1 MRPKE
6 FSVFTSCPILFSMN
20 MTKNTTQGT
29 LYIVATPIGNLDD
42 ITLRALNV
50 LKDVDRIAAEDTR
63 HTKKLLNHFGINTPL
78 ISYYREKEQQRG
90 AQIID
95 LLQAGESIALVSDA
109 GTPAISDPGAVLVGL
124 AHQAKIRVCPVPGA
138 SALTAA
144 VSCSGFNEGAFL
156 FLGFAPAKK
165 GQRRKLL
172 ASLVHLEQPVVF
184 YEAPRRVQSFLED
197 AVEALGDR
205 PALWARE
212 LTKTFEE
219 LNRSTLTELLDHCQ
233 HSEPR
238 GEFVIVIGPGKE
250 RPAEGENL
258 EDLLIWY
265 RDHSDLSL
273 KDASRKLAQ
282 DLGLSRSHI
291 YQQALEIWNQK
302 D

>member
-1 MRPKE
+1 
-6 FSVFTSCPILFSMN
+6 MN
-20 MTKNTTQGT
+20 NANSTKQGT

-42 ITLRALNV
+42 ITLRALKV

-63 HTKKLLNHFGINTPL
+63 HTKKLLNHFGITTPL

-90 AQIID
+90 AQLIE
-95 LLQAGESIALVSDA
+95 LLQSGEDIALVSDA
-109 GTPAISDPGAVLVGL
+109 GTPAISDPGAVVVAL

-144 VSCSGFNEGAFL
+144 VSCSGFTEGSFL

-165 GQRRKLL
+165 GQRKKLL

-184 YEAPRRVQSFLED
+184 YEAPRRVESFLKD
-197 AVEALGDR
+197 AIATLGNR

-212 LTKTFEE
+212 ITKTFEE
-219 LNRSTLTELLDHCQ
+219 LNRSTLAELLEHCQ
-233 HSEPR
+233 NTEPR
-238 GEFVIVIGPGKE
+238 GEFVIMIGPGQE
-250 RPAEGENL
+250 QLAEGENL

-265 RDHSDLSL
+265 RDHSELSL
-273 KDASRKLAQ
+273 KDASRKLAK
-282 DLGLSRSHI
+282 DLGLSRSQI